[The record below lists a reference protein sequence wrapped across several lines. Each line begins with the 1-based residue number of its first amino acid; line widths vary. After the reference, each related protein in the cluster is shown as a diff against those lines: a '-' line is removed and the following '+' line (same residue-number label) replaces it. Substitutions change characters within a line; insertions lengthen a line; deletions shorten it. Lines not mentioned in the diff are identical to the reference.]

1 MPGVPSSVNV
11 DDDCDSDVR
20 QVALQFISSWNAMFS
35 IGPRDSSLVRDDL
48 HLVLVDDEQGG
59 GENTSFVRRMEDSAT
74 GSVNVASVSDEYW
87 RCIKGLVDKS
97 SGDMVRKPFTNFPQW
112 RTIQ

>member
-1 MPGVPSSVNV
+1 
-11 DDDCDSDVR
+11 
-20 QVALQFISSWNAMFS
+20 MFS

-74 GSVNVASVSDEYW
+74 GSVNVASVSDEY
-87 RCIKGLVDKS
+87 
-97 SGDMVRKPFTNFPQW
+97 
-112 RTIQ
+112 